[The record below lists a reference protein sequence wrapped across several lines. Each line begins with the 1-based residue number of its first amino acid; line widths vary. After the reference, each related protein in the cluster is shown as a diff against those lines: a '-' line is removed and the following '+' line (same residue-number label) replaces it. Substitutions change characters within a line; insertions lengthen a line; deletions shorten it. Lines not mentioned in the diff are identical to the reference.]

1 MISEFIIVKIM
12 KEKLIMRV
20 SPETL
25 GNLLDALVDVT
36 SEMRSAEP
44 DQDERFGDEFYKTC
58 LCMENAVLGIIRQRE
73 LKRQEGKE
81 IAG

>member
-1 MISEFIIVKIM
+1 M

-25 GNLLDALVDVT
+25 DNLLSALNDAND
-36 SEMRSAEP
+36 EMRAAEP
-44 DQDERFGDEFYKTC
+44 DEDKRFRDEVYKAC
-58 LCMENAVLGIIRQRE
+58 LCLEHTVFGIIRQRE

>member
-1 MISEFIIVKIM
+1 M

-20 SPETL
+20 SLETL

-36 SEMRSAEP
+36 NEMRAAEP
-44 DQDERFGDEFYKTC
+44 DQDERFRDEVYNMC
-58 LCMENAVLGIIRQRE
+58 LCMESTVFGSIRQRV